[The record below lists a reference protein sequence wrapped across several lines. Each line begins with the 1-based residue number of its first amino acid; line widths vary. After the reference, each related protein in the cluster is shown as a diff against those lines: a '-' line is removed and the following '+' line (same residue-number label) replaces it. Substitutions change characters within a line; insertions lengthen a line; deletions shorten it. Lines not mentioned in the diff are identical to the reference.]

1 MNTKSSAWTGRA
13 PRSMAEAFNP
23 YTSNDLQPMREPR
36 GRHAQDWALYVV
48 AVIGLAV
55 VVGVVL

>member
-1 MNTKSSAWTGRA
+1 MNPKSSAWTGRA

-23 YTSNDLQPMREPR
+23 YTDNTLHPMREPR
-36 GRHAQDWALYVV
+36 TRHAQDWLLYAVAVV
-48 AVIGLAV
+48 AVV

>member
-1 MNTKSSAWTGRA
+1 MNTRRY
-13 PRSMAEAFNP
+13 PRTMAEAFGP
-23 YTSNDLQPMREPR
+23 YTSNELQPMREPR

>member
-1 MNTKSSAWTGRA
+1 MNTRRY
-13 PRSMAEAFNP
+13 PRTMAEAFGP

-36 GRHAQDWALYVV
+36 GRYAQDWALYVV

-55 VVGVVL
+55 VVVVVL

>member
-23 YTSNDLQPMREPR
+23 YADNTLHPMPDRRKVPAHEV
-36 GRHAQDWALYVV
+36 ALYIV
-48 AVIGLAV
+48 AVIAV
-55 VVGVVL
+55 AVMVIF